1 MENITRKIN
10 SSRLASGETCK
21 LAHREEIQPE
31 RERPTY
37 RAVIKKVEQGDEE
50 SPSVLPVP
58 TDHGVE
64 MRAESGV

>member
-1 MENITRKIN
+1 MTSNIN
-10 SSRLASGETCK
+10 SSRLAGSETCK
-21 LAHREEIQPE
+21 LEMPE

-37 RAVIKKVEQGDEE
+37 RAVIKKVEQRDEE

-64 MRAESGV
+64 VRAESSV